1 MVEASYMDIIEPILE
16 HCMKG
21 QRSCKK
27 CAAPKYNVYPALT
40 EKRELPV
47 AAVN

>member
-1 MVEASYMDIIEPILE
+1 MEASYIDIIEPILE
-16 HCMKG
+16 PCMKG
-21 QRSCKK
+21 QRSSKE